1 MNKLV
6 VTLLMTIAGAATAGG
21 AHAERAVRTEGQKA
35 GSAAMQTFGRTLPPI
50 GHVSLC
56 ERLPGECKPMKAGI
70 ADAGPVSMTAERQAD
85 LWAVND
91 LVNRIVRPVTDMELY
106 GKVEHWTYPAGA
118 GDCEDYVLLKRRLLM
133 ERGWPAGALL
143 ITVVRDEFNEGHA
156 ILTARTSDGDYVL
169 DNKKSEILAWNQTA
183 YTFVKRQSESDP
195 SQWVSLTTPSRW
207 ALIRSVSTQSTD
219 SDTEQDD
226 E

>member
-1 MNKLV
+1 MNKLF
-6 VTLLMTIAGAATAGG
+6 VTFLLTGAAAIAAGS
-21 AHAERAVRTEGQKA
+21 ANAERAVRTEGQKA
-35 GSAAMQTFGRTLPPI
+35 ESASMQTFGRTLPPI

-56 ERLPGECKPMKAGI
+56 ERLPGECKAAKAET
-70 ADAGPVSMTAERQAD
+70 GPVELTAERQAD

-91 LVNRIVRPVTDMELY
+91 LVNRVVRPVTDMDLY

-156 ILTARTSDGDYVL
+156 ILTARTSQGDYVL
-169 DNKKSEILAWNQTA
+169 DNKKSEILAWNQTS
-183 YTFVKRQSESDP
+183 YSFVKRQSVSDP

-207 ALIRSVSTQSTD
+207 ALIRSVSTESTQGTGD
-219 SDTEQDD
+219 QEPDD